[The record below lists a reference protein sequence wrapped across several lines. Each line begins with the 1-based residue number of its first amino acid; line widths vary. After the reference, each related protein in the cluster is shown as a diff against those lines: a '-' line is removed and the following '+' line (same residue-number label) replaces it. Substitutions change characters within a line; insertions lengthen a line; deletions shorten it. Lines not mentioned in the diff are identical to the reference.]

1 MESNGVDE
9 VMIFTGDLKRSRA
22 MTDDG
27 KEKFNDGIM
36 SAADKICC
44 MLYVQPNKCYY
55 FFFTNARLKKCDRCM
70 FDIGLHHLFFYKHS
84 VSVCEELIVEVLL
97 VKFCPIL
104 A

>member
-1 MESNGVDE
+1 MGCWHDDDDDWQANSDGEMYLCSSMESNGVDE

-36 SAADKICC
+36 SATDKICC

-55 FFFTNARLKKCDRCM
+55 FFLQM
-70 FDIGLHHLFFYKHS
+70 H
-84 VSVCEELIVEVLL
+84 V
-97 VKFCPIL
+97 
-104 A
+104 